1 MRIFTLLLALTFVYS
16 CAGSEKASK
25 RYEDYFPPIKE
36 ENGYIIFRPTDTVP
50 GEDIGAYSSSKAAEP
65 AKKTPPPPESVNE
78 KTEEPVDEKIIAKNN
93 EPAPNESNNQIV
105 AATYE
110 PVLTEDNYDVK
121 YATPAE
127 IASAPKQSICGVKM
141 TGARKT
147 GKPYMIA
154 GEMYYP
160 LESGDGFTEE
170 GVASWY
176 GPGFHGQKT
185 ANGEIYN
192 QKAMT
197 AAHKT
202 LPIPTL
208 VSVRNL
214 ENGKEAIVRIND
226 RGPFSKG
233 RIIDLSE
240 AAANRVG
247 MVDKGTARVKIT
259 VLSESSD
266 CYVAEGKEVKI
277 DVGDFAVQIAAF
289 IDPANAEDLVMRMNG
304 KASISFGDIDGKT
317 WNRVLMG
324 GYQSRSAAD
333 DAVSE
338 FSGEFPGA
346 FVVRYR

>member
-1 MRIFTLLLALTFVYS
+1 MKFFTLLLVLTFAYS
-16 CAGSEKASK
+16 CAGAEKTAK

-50 GEDIGAYSSSKAAEP
+50 GEDIGAYSRADEPVKAPP
-65 AKKTPPPPESVNE
+65 AQPVNE
-78 KTEEPVDEKIIAKNN
+78 KAATKNIEPVTQENYSQTA
-93 EPAPNESNNQIV
+93 EEQP
-105 AATYE
+105 
-110 PVLTEDNYDVK
+110 LTEDDYDVK

-127 IASAPKQSICGVKM
+127 IASAPRGSICGVKM
-141 TGARKT
+141 SGAKKI

-160 LESGDGFTEE
+160 LESGDGFMEE

-185 ANGEIYN
+185 ANGEVYN

-208 VSVRNL
+208 VSVKNL

-240 AAANRVG
+240 AAAHKVG

-266 CYVAEGKEVKI
+266 CYVADGKEVKI
-277 DVGDFAVQIAAF
+277 DEGDFAVQIAAF
-289 IDPANAEDLVMRMNG
+289 IDPANAEDLVMRMDG
-304 KASISFGDIDGKT
+304 KASINFGDIDGKT
-317 WNRVLMG
+317 WNRVLVG
-324 GYQSRSAAD
+324 GYKNRSAAD
-333 DAVSE
+333 EAVVE

-346 FVVRYR
+346 FVVRYK